1 MNESARKR
9 MYVIQRQKRDSGV
22 VLGEKVSV
30 AWAMWGILRGVP
42 QKRDF
47 VAVFIWRLSIV

>member
-1 MNESARKR
+1 

-22 VLGEKVSV
+22 VLGEIVSV
-30 AWAMWGILRGVP
+30 AWAVWGILRGVP

-47 VAVFIWRLSIV
+47 VAVFIWRLNIV